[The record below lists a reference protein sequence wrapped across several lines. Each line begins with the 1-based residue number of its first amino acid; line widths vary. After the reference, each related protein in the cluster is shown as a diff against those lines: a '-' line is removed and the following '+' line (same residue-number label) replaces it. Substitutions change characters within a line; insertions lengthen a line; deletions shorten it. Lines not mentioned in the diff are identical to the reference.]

1 MAFDKDRAHKTLKSM
16 YPKIFVE
23 MELEPKLKHQNSN
36 SNSVNNGLCWVDGK
50 ASKLSH
56 KRPDEEE
63 EEEWD
68 DSVRYRDNFA
78 KLQQQQF
85 CLYHVNGQEN

>member
-1 MAFDKDRAHKTLKSM
+1 
-16 YPKIFVE
+16 

-85 CLYHVNGQEN
+85 CLYHVTGQE

>member
-1 MAFDKDRAHKTLKSM
+1 M

-23 MELEPKLKHQNSN
+23 MDLEPTSKHLSFQ

-50 ASKLSH
+50 ASKLAQ
-56 KRPDEEE
+56 KKYEEEE

-68 DSVRYRDNFA
+68 DSMRYRDNFA
-78 KLQQQQF
+78 KLQQQ
-85 CLYHVNGQEN
+85 